1 MCIAGGLGQNNP
13 QPALAVRLGAWFL
26 YIHFTV
32 EGRKFVTGVASN
44 LERATSREVEI
55 ADKQKDA
62 WHDTKKGKND
72 HCSSH

>member
-1 MCIAGGLGQNNP
+1 MFRDC
-13 QPALAVRLGAWFL
+13 
-26 YIHFTV
+26 
-32 EGRKFVTGVASN
+32 GRQTEVVASN